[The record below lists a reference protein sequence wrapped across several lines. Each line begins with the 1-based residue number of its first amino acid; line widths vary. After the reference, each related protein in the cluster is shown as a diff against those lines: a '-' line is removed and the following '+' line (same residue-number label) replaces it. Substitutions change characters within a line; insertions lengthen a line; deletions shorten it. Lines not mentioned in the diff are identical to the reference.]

1 LALGALGQKGSY
13 VGFKYVRR
21 GERVAFRAYGD
32 SSGGVL
38 LDLETSLYFGVNAVG
53 ALVWELIGSGKE
65 ISRIVQEM
73 HSKIE
78 DPPRDL
84 ADDVDQLLAEL
95 EERRL
100 VVLDD
105 APV

>member
-1 LALGALGQKGSY
+1 MNGSR

-21 GERVAFRAYGD
+21 GDRVAFRAYGD
-32 SSGGVL
+32 RSGGVL

-53 ALVWELIGSGKE
+53 ALVWELIGSGNE
-65 ISRIVQEM
+65 ISRIVHEM
-73 HSKIE
+73 HSQID
-78 DPPRDL
+78 DPPKNL
-84 ADDVDQLLAEL
+84 ADDVDQFLAEL

-105 APV
+105 VPA

>member
-1 LALGALGQKGSY
+1 M
-13 VGFKYVRR
+13 GFKYVRR
-21 GERVAFRAYGD
+21 GDRVAFRAYGD

-53 ALVWELIGSGKE
+53 ALVWELIGSGNE
-65 ISRIVQEM
+65 IARIVDEM
-73 HSKIE
+73 HSKIDE
-78 DPPRDL
+78 PPEDL
-84 ADDVDQLLAEL
+84 ADDLDHFLAEL

-100 VVLDD
+100 VILDD

>member
-1 LALGALGQKGSY
+1 M
-13 VGFKYVRR
+13 GFKYVRR

-53 ALVWELIGSGKE
+53 ALVWELIGSGNE

-73 HSKIE
+73 HSKID

-84 ADDVDQLLAEL
+84 ADDVDQFLADL

>member
-1 LALGALGQKGSY
+1 MGI
-13 VGFKYVRR
+13 KYVRR
-21 GERVAFRAYGD
+21 GDRVAFRAYGD

-53 ALVWELIGSGKE
+53 ALVWELIGSGNE
-65 ISRIVQEM
+65 ISRIVEEM
-73 HSKIE
+73 HSKLE

-84 ADDVDQLLAEL
+84 ADDVDQFLAEL

-100 VVLDD
+100 VILDD
-105 APV
+105 VPV

>member
-1 LALGALGQKGSY
+1 MNRGR

-21 GERVAFRAYGD
+21 EDRVAFRGYAD

-65 ISRIVQEM
+65 ISRIVDEM
-73 HSKIE
+73 HSRID
-78 DPPRDL
+78 DPPEDL
-84 ADDVDQLLAEL
+84 ADDVDQFLAEL

-100 VVLDD
+100 VILDD
-105 APV
+105 VPV

>member
-1 LALGALGQKGSY
+1 MGSR
-13 VGFKYVRR
+13 YVRR
-21 GERVAFRAYGD
+21 GERIAFRAYGD

-65 ISRIVQEM
+65 ISRIVKE
-73 HSKIE
+73 IE
-78 DPPRDL
+78 LTIDDPPRDL
-84 ADDVDQLLAEL
+84 ANDVDEFLAEL

-100 VVLDD
+100 VILDD
-105 APV
+105 APVSSV

>member
-1 LALGALGQKGSY
+1 M
-13 VGFKYVRR
+13 GFKYVRR
-21 GERVAFRAYGD
+21 GDRVAFRAYGD

-53 ALVWELIGSGKE
+53 ALVWELIGSGNE
-65 ISRIVQEM
+65 ISRIVEEM

-78 DPPRDL
+78 DAPKDL
-84 ADDVDQLLAEL
+84 ADDVDQFLAEL

-100 VVLDD
+100 VTLDD
-105 APV
+105 VPA

>member
-1 LALGALGQKGSY
+1 M
-13 VGFKYVRR
+13 GFKYVRR
-21 GERVAFRAYGD
+21 GDRVAFRAYGD

-53 ALVWELIGSGKE
+53 ALVWELIGSGNE
-65 ISRIVQEM
+65 IATIVDEM
-73 HSKIE
+73 YAKID
-78 DPPRDL
+78 DPPEDL
-84 ADDVDQLLAEL
+84 AEDVDQFLSEL

-105 APV
+105 VPV